1 MNLEVARLFLVAL
14 FIGALI
20 GIEREQRRSAEPE
33 RSFGGVRTHILL
45 ALVGG
50 ASAWMSRELQAT
62 WIFAVALASVGA
74 VAVASYVRHGSEP
87 GDAPGITSEIAAIAV
102 FLLGG
107 MVVVGDAA
115 LAVALAVAVSA
126 VLAFKQPLH
135 GLVARIGTQDLL
147 AGIKLLSA
155 TFIVL
160 PLLPREPVDPWGA
173 INLYQLWLLVVITS
187 GLSMVG
193 YVAMRWLGVARGT
206 AVTGLAGGLVS
217 STATTL
223 SFARDS
229 RMAGASASGLAESS
243 GILLAWTVMF
253 VRVAV
258 LLAIVHPALLQVAG
272 TPLAV
277 MGATTAAFAL
287 AFYRGGQPSGASDDS
302 GGRPMRNPFRLGE
315 ALKFGLLF
323 AGILLAVKLAQRHLP
338 DTGLYL
344 VAALA
349 GLADVDAITLSIAG
363 SAATAPALAPLAVAV
378 CVATVSNTLVKCAV
392 VMLFGATPVRRNV
405 GAAAI
410 AALTVGLLSLAA
422 VAN

>member
-1 MNLEVARLFLVAL
+1 MKLEVARLFLVAL

-20 GIEREQRRSAEPE
+20 GIEREQRRSAQPE

-50 ASAWMSRELQAT
+50 ASAWMARELQAT

-74 VAVASYVRHGSEP
+74 VAVASYVRQGSEP

-107 MVVVGDAA
+107 MVVVGDPA

-187 GLSMVG
+187 GLSLVG

-206 AVTGLAGGLVS
+206 AVTGIAGGLVS

-223 SFARDS
+223 SFSRDS
-229 RMAGASASGLAESS
+229 REAGASATGLAESS

-272 TPLAV
+272 TPLAL

-287 AFYRGGQPSGASDDS
+287 AYYRNGERAGASGED
-302 GGRPMRNPFRLGE
+302 GGLAMRNPFRLGE
-315 ALKFGLLF
+315 AAKFGLLF
-323 AGILLAVKLAQRHLP
+323 AGILLAVKLAQLHMP
-338 DTGLYL
+338 GVGVYI
-344 VAALA
+344 VAGLA

-363 SAATAPALAPLAVAV
+363 SAVMAPALAEPAVAV
-378 CVATVSNTLVKCAV
+378 CIATLSNTLAKCV
-392 VMLFGATPVRRNV
+392 VVLLFGSPAVRRNV
-405 GAAAI
+405 VLAGLGAMAAGALAL
-410 AALTVGLLSLAA
+410 AALAD
-422 VAN
+422 